1 MRQASLLL
9 LVKHLD
15 PKGQHMIRTA
25 LFLAAA
31 ALISAPAMA
40 GTPAQESQTAAKPD
54 KPQDKLVC
62 KFVNTTGSRL
72 SRDRVCMTRSQW
84 QAQEDA
90 QDDELQQ
97 GMGRATGE
105 MTNGPH

>member
-1 MRQASLLL
+1 
-9 LVKHLD
+9 
-15 PKGQHMIRTA
+15 MIRTA
-25 LFLAAA
+25 FLFAAV
-31 ALISAPAMA
+31 ALVGAPAMA
-40 GTPAQESQTAAKPD
+40 DIPSQQSQPAAKSD

-62 KFVNTTGSRL
+62 KFINTTGSRL

-97 GMGRATGE
+97 GLGRASGDASS
-105 MTNGPH
+105 GSH